1 MTIIV
6 ACIRGGDG
14 SDTVDNGTLRPT
26 ASLLRE
32 TNYASL
38 TTKCLT
44 VPRSV
49 YGTNTRPTT
58 ERTSAFLFSTTR
70 AQSLGESYPF
80 VQYCLY
86 SIRYNVGVVR
96 REIKSRQL

>member
-1 MTIIV
+1 MTFIV
-6 ACIRGGDG
+6 ACKDLGEGMAQ
-14 SDTVDNGTLRPT
+14 TLVVHGTPRPL

-49 YGTNTRPTT
+49 YGTEHETYDRVD
-58 ERTSAFLFSTTR
+58 FSTP
-70 AQSLGESYPF
+70 L
-80 VQYCLY
+80 QY
-86 SIRYNVGVVR
+86 N
-96 REIKSRQL
+96 

>member
-1 MTIIV
+1 M
-6 ACIRGGDG
+6 
-14 SDTVDNGTLRPT
+14 

-44 VPRSV
+44 VSGVCMVPNTSPRPSPFHDFSSV
-49 YGTNTRPTT
+49 QLEHGDPG
-58 ERTSAFLFSTTR
+58 ER
-70 AQSLGESYPF
+70 YPF

-86 SIRYNVGVVR
+86 RIQYNVGVVR
-96 REIKSRQL
+96 RETKPQL